1 MEPIKILVVDDD
13 SSIRSMIRIAL
24 SLEPGIGEVR
34 DASDGVDAIEVCGD
48 FQPDVVILDY
58 WMPEMDGQDAAARI
72 RSLHPEAR
80 IIAYSAVLEDTPEW
94 ADERLA
100 KDAIPEPSY
109 LIDLVRAEQD
119 SPPVE

>member
-13 SSIRSMIRIAL
+13 LAIRSMVCIAL

-34 DASDGVDAIEVCGD
+34 DASDGANAVEVCVD
-48 FQPDVVILDY
+48 FKPDVVILDY

-72 RSLHPEAR
+72 RSMHPEAR
-80 IIAYSAVLEDTPEW
+80 IVAYSAALEDKPEW
-94 ADERLA
+94 ADERLP
-100 KDAIPEPSY
+100 KDSIPEPNY

-119 SPPVE
+119 QPPVE